1 MTLQIN
7 ISVEKDKTTILY
19 RKYYIS
25 NEYDNVNPHYF
36 VIKFNKYLI

>member
-7 ISVEKDKTTILY
+7 ISVEKDKTILY

-25 NEYDNVNPHYF
+25 NEYEMLTHT
-36 VIKFNKYLI
+36 ILSLSLINT